1 MSANEV
7 VIVGGGPAGVSTAI
21 FLAHHRPA
29 FADRIVV
36 LEKER
41 YPRDKFCA
49 GGLGERADLTLAAA
63 GVTIDVPSVPVNGV
77 SAAFQAGEL
86 ALREGRIGRV
96 VRRIEFD
103 RALAGAARARGIRIV
118 EGARVT
124 AAALGP
130 RGAQVESSAGA
141 FAGRVVVGAD
151 GVGSVVRRAMGLPFG
166 KLRAQAVEV
175 DTEPVAGDRARDLLH
190 FEMRDRSFPGYA
202 WDFPTIVDGRE
213 LVCRG
218 AYVLHEGALGGGGGA
233 GGASDAER
241 VLRGRL
247 EALGLD
253 PGRYRQKRFAERGL
267 DRAAAIARPAALLVG
282 EAAGIDPMLGE
293 GIAQAIAYGALAGAY
308 LADKLEAGDLRFDDW
323 GRRVRRSLLGLD
335 LRFRRRVMRAFY
347 GAPRERVERYLLD
360 EPSFLRFGMRH
371 FAGRPQP
378 APEALRA
385 AATGA
390 LVVGRIGI
398 DRLLASLAPRAA
410 APR

>member
-7 VIVGGGPAGVSTAI
+7 VIVGGGPAGMSAAI

-29 FADRIVV
+29 LADRIVV

-41 YPRDKFCA
+41 YPRDKCCA
-49 GGLGERADLTLAAA
+49 GGLGERADRALAAV
-63 GVTIDVPSVPVNGV
+63 GVRVDVPSVPVNGV
-77 SAAFQAGEL
+77 SAAFQVGEI
-86 ALREGRIGRV
+86 ALREGSIGRV
-96 VRRIEFD
+96 VRRVEFD
-103 RALAGAARARGIRIV
+103 RALALAARARGVRIV

-124 AAALGP
+124 AASASP
-130 RGAQVESSAGA
+130 RGALVESSAGT

-151 GVGSVVRRAMGLPFG
+151 GVGSVVRRALGLPFG
-166 KLRAQAVEV
+166 RLRAQAVEV

-190 FEMRDRSFPGYA
+190 FEMRDRSFPGYL
-202 WDFPTIVDGRE
+202 WDFPTVVDGRE

-218 AYVLHEGALGGGGGA
+218 AYVLHEGALGAGRGA
-233 GGASDAER
+233 GPAPDAER

-247 EALGLD
+247 AALGLD
-253 PGRYRQKRFAERGL
+253 PDRYRRKRFAERGL
-267 DRAAAIARPAALLVG
+267 DRTAAIARPAALLVG

-293 GIAQAIAYGALAGAY
+293 GIAQAIAYGALAGEY
-308 LADKLEAGDLRFDDW
+308 LAEKLEAGDLRFDDW
-323 GRRVRRSLLGLD
+323 GRRVERSLLGLD
-335 LRFRRRVMRAFY
+335 IRFRRRVMRAFY

-371 FAGRPQP
+371 FAGRAQP
-378 APEALRA
+378 APDALRA

-398 DRLLASLAPRAA
+398 ERLLGSLPPRAA
-410 APR
+410 AHL